1 MLKIFGFIRNVT
13 IDFNHPQ
20 TIAYLYKTLLLPILT
35 YCLPIWRPRTE
46 ASLKELISIEHK
58 FLRYASS
65 ETSSPM
71 HFFDHDY
78 TQIRNVLSLQSLR
91 SLILEI
97 YYLVA
102 YKISKH
108 LYNSSEVY
116 VLFKR
121 RVVYH
126 NLRKIRELENEKAVP
141 NYISNSTSFRLR
153 DVWNHLHLT

>member
-1 MLKIFGFIRNVT
+1 MVPKDRNFI
-13 IDFNHPQ
+13 
-20 TIAYLYKTLLLPILT
+20 KGT
-35 YCLPIWRPRTE
+35 Y
-46 ASLKELISIEHK
+46 SIEHK